1 MQRPAKPGRDGLG
14 YSSRRRQI
22 GHYWDFQ
29 MIKDYEDNGYLVLK
43 GFVSGEELRKL
54 RHAATKFHQSWKQ
67 ENAQFYAVK
76 AINSAYLT
84 AKKHLKNT
92 ERATLFNFI
101 GSTKLMDVVTSV
113 MDGRPTFMN
122 TQLFFDPVNL
132 KQQNYWHRDPQ
143 YHMTVEE
150 QQQALL
156 GPNVVHFRLPLVDEP
171 GVELIPG
178 THRRWD
184 QDDELDVRL
193 ERNGR
198 KNYENLATGIKVKL
212 DAGDLLIFSA
222 NMIHRGLYGMD
233 RMALDIL
240 FCDPVPELVKYVDD
254 DCLPEPDIL
263 EKLENADAFNSA
275 IEIKA
280 SSKVMHATSL

>member
-1 MQRPAKPGRDGLG
+1 MMDG
-14 YSSRRRQI
+14 
-22 GHYWDFQ
+22 Q
-29 MIKDYEDNGYLVLK
+29 MNQNYQDNGFLLLK
-43 GFVSGEELRKL
+43 DFFSPTELPELR
-54 RHAATKFHQSWKQ
+54 TTVSQFHQSWKQ
-67 ENAQFYAVK
+67 ENAQFYAAK

-92 ERATLFNFI
+92 ERVTLFKFI
-101 GSTKLMDVVTSV
+101 GSAKLMDVVASV

-122 TQLFFDPVNL
+122 TQLFFDPVDL
-132 KQQNYWHRDPQ
+132 KQHNYWHRDPQ

-184 QDDELDVRL
+184 LDDELDVRL

-198 KNYENLATGIKVKL
+198 KNHEYLATGLTVKL

-222 NMIHRGLYGMD
+222 NMIHRGIYGMD

-240 FCDPVPELVKYVDD
+240 FCDPVPELVQFVDD
-254 DCLPEPDIL
+254 NWLPEPDIL
-263 EKLENADAFNSA
+263 EKLENADAFKSA

-280 SSKVMHATSL
+280 SFKAMHATGM